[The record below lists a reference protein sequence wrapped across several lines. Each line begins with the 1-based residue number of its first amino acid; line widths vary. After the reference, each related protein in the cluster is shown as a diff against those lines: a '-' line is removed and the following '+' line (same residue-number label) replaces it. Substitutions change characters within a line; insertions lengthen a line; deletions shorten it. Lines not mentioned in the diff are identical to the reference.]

1 MTVIDVHTHMLNDEW
16 LARIKQ
22 HGGPH
27 YSVKE
32 FKGQQVVHMDGAPFM
47 TLQDGMFDYD
57 LRIKNMDQARV
68 DLAIVSLTCPSVYWG
83 DEAVSAESARLMNH
97 DMAAQQTAYPDR
109 IRWFATL
116 PWQYPKAAVAELER
130 SVAAGSAGVFV
141 TANVR
146 EMSLTDKTLAPIW
159 QAIDDRALP
168 VLVHPAAP
176 PGVGAMDMFSYNLVA
191 SVGFT
196 FDTTLA
202 VSRMIFDGFFERYQ
216 KLRIIACHGGGY
228 LPYLAGRLDICYDN
242 MPSTREHIDRAPST
256 YLPQLY
262 YDSVVFSQGALELC
276 LNVAGSEN
284 VLYGSDYPHNIGDMR
299 GCLLRVDSL
308 PADSRFKVRGRNAE
322 RVFGL

>member
-116 PWQYPKAAVAELER
+116 PWLYPDLALAELER
-130 SVAAGSAGVFV
+130 AIEAGAAGIFVLANLAG
-141 TANVR
+141 
-146 EMSLTDKTLAPIW
+146 KTLVDPLFEPIW
-159 QAIDDRALP
+159 QAIEARALP
-168 VLVHPAAP
+168 VMLHPTTP
-176 PGVGAMDMFSYNLVA
+176 PGIKEMEMGRLLPV
-191 SVGFT
+191 VGFT
-196 FDTTLA
+196 FDTSLA
-202 VSRMIFDGFFERYQ
+202 VGRMVLDGFFDRYT
-216 KLRIIACHGGGY
+216 KLKLIACHAGGT
-228 LPYLAGRLDICYDN
+228 LPYLAGRLDLFYNKRI
-242 MPSTREHIDRAPST
+242 PPKERKIAELPTEHLRRV
-256 YLPQLY
+256 Y
-262 YDSVVFSQGALELC
+262 YDSITFHPLALKLLIDVGGADK
-276 LNVAGSEN
+276 VMFGT
-284 VLYGSDYPHNIGDMR
+284 DYPHPADIPFLR
-299 GCLLRVDSL
+299 GLVDDL
-308 PADSRFKVRGRNAE
+308 PADQAKAVLGENAR
-322 RVFGL
+322 RVFGF